1 MTGVQTCALPILHS
15 LPPDSIKSE
24 KAKPLIGREPGLL
37 EKVSLLSLIIP
48 LVVGFIYL
56 FLPEGVSFLF
66 FSLPLF
72 VFLPIASIF
81 ALIVQYYRDT
91 KEYPLT
97 SIRELI
103 LTLCGVAIIINCFFW
118 LIVLGINAK

>member
-1 MTGVQTCALPILHS
+1 MTKNTLS
-15 LPPDSIKSE
+15 PDSIKSE

-37 EKVSLLSLIIP
+37 EKMSLLSLIIP
-48 LVVGFIYL
+48 LVIGFIYL

-81 ALIVQYYRDT
+81 ALIVQYYRDY

-103 LTLCGVAIIINCFFW
+103 LTLSGFALIINCLFW
-118 LIVLGINAK
+118 LIGLMMNER